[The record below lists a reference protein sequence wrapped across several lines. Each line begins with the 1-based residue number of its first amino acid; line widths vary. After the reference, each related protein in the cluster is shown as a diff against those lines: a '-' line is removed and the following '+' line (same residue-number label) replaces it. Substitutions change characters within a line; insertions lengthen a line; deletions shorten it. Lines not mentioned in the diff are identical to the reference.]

1 MRRAAIS
8 WLPTVA
14 ALAAP
19 AAAWPAEPA
28 APAFPPCAE
37 ARDGAPPD
45 PRCGEPL
52 DGRAPPPDADGL
64 GVPRAVLWVPRA
76 ASRAVLW
83 PVVEGGELVEHHRL
97 IGWMTA
103 LLTTDDKLVGVRPEL
118 QYTTGF
124 LPAGGLRLFYRRL
137 PGAGSELEGRFLTAG
152 PGILIG
158 ELGWRAPAWA
168 GISLRGTFTRRD
180 DFLFGGIGA
189 ASQA

>member
-1 MRRAAIS
+1 MRRAAIC

-14 ALAAP
+14 ALATAAPAVAP
-19 AAAWPAEPA
+19 AAERVA
-28 APAFPPCAE
+28 APGAPCAE
-37 ARDGAPPD
+37 ARAGAPPD

-103 LLTTDDKLVGVRPEL
+103 LLTT
-118 QYTTGF
+118 
-124 LPAGGLRLFYRRL
+124 
-137 PGAGSELEGRFLTAG
+137 
-152 PGILIG
+152 
-158 ELGWRAPAWA
+158 
-168 GISLRGTFTRRD
+168 
-180 DFLFGGIGA
+180 
-189 ASQA
+189 